1 MSKLYELRPFQQDVL
16 TELRQSFAKGL
27 TRPLVYASVGA
38 GKTVIAAHVV
48 AGALNR
54 GKRVMFIAPYT
65 ALINQTAESFMKQGI
80 PKPGVMQADHPFTD
94 PANRLQIAS
103 VQTLARREIPEVD
116 IIIIDECHLQYKVIS
131 DIMENT
137 DIPAVALSGTP
148 FSKGLGKHYNNLIK
162 APSMKKLI
170 KDGYLSDYIAYSHER
185 PDLKGIKTVAGEYHE
200 GQLGER
206 CSDPKL
212 VGDVI
217 KTWLKLGGNQPT
229 ICFAVNVSH
238 AEFLGV
244 EFERSNVSCAVI
256 TGRTPAEEREVYFK
270 GFRSGNIKI
279 LINVGVLTAGFDAD
293 VRCLIDAAPT
303 KSEIRHIQRLGRSL
317 RTAAGK
323 EYAILLD
330 HSGNLLTLGFPDDID
345 IDELCTGEKNEA
357 GKVEKKAVAKKEKLP
372 KTCGKCQRLKE
383 AGEHECSNCGF
394 TPKFFENVEV
404 DETQNLHAIKSN
416 KKHDKEDKQRI
427 YSELKGYRAE
437 RALAGKNLSDNWVSH
452 TYKDMV
458 GCWMRGLNDRPLT
471 PSEQTRGFIKHKAIA
486 WARSK
491 NKQQGNF

>member
-1 MSKLYELRPFQQDVL
+1 MSKLYDLKPFQQEVFMAL
-16 TELRQSFAKGL
+16 KSSFARGL
-27 TRPLVYASVGA
+27 TRPLVYASVA
-38 GKTVIAAHVV
+38 FGKTILATHIV
-48 AGALNR
+48 AGSLDK
-54 GKRVMFIAPYT
+54 GKRIMFVAPYT

-103 VQTLARREIPEVD
+103 VQTLARREMPEVD
-116 IIIIDECHLQYKVIS
+116 IIIVDECHLQYKIIN

-137 DIPAVALSGTP
+137 NIPVIGLTGSP

-170 KDGYLSDYIAYSHER
+170 KEGYLSDYIAYSHER
-185 PDLKGIKTVAGEYHE
+185 PDLKGIRTVAGDYHE

-256 TGRTPAEEREVYFK
+256 TGRTPAEEREIYFK
-270 GFRSGNIKI
+270 GFRRGNIKI

-303 KSEIRHIQRLGRSL
+303 KSEIRHVQRYGRAL

-323 EYAILLD
+323 EHAILLD

-372 KTCGKCQRLKE
+372 KVCSKCQRLKE
-383 AGEHECSNCGF
+383 AGEHECSSCGF

-416 KKHDKEDKQRI
+416 KKHDREDKQRI
-427 YSELKGYRAE
+427 YSELKGLKAE
-437 RALAGKNLSDNWVSH
+437 DALKGRPKSDGYYSH
-452 TYKDMV
+452 LYKDLV
-458 GCWMRGLNDRPLT
+458 GCWPKGMTDKAIT
-471 PSEQTRGFIKHKAIA
+471 PSEQLRGFVKHKKIA
-486 WARSK
+486 FAKSR
-491 NKQQGNF
+491 NK